1 MNTTGI
7 HNTAIGTHALY
18 TNTTGIDNVA
28 VGAYALCKNTIG
40 TYNTAL
46 GRSAL
51 CANTTGSHNTAIGA
65 CALQSN
71 TTGEKNVAVGYHSL
85 RCNTTGH
92 TNVAIGYK
100 SACKNTI
107 GQSNVSIGY
116 QSFRDSTIGCMNVAI
131 GLNSL
136 ILNTTGC
143 YNTAIGSNVG
153 YKNTTGVRNTYM
165 GYQTGSCN
173 QTGND
178 NVALGTQSLKLNT
191 GSFNVAVGNTAL
203 ACNTIGQYNVALGY
217 ESLKA
222 NTTGIDNVAIGTC
235 SLYSN
240 TTGSYNTA
248 IGKDSLKSNTTGNQ
262 NIAIGRQALKAN
274 TVAIANTTVGYQS
287 GYGITTSSRNVMMGV
302 NTGGQLVGGA
312 GNNTYIG
319 QTAGYW
325 NSAGSFNVALGADTL
340 KGSSGS
346 SFSSNTAIG
355 SRALYA
361 ITSGGQNIGLGRNS
375 GDNIT
380 TGSGNVIIGNVDAT
394 SATGDRQ
401 LKIAGYDGTNTTTW
415 ISGDS
420 SGNIG
425 IKQTSPT
432 AGLHIG
438 GNGTDNG
445 SFKVNASDNSEWFGV
460 SAGTVSFNMQGGS
473 TKVAGATSLGAR
485 MNIAQL
491 NSGTAALALAG
502 GQANNILEINSANSD
517 LGGDYLVVNQT
528 GKVGIGTT
536 SPSQALDVVGS
547 IEVSDGIYI
556 GGTGDANKLDD
567 YEEGSHVVTMID
579 TGGGATITPHNSYK
593 TLAYVKVGRLVH
605 VQGVLL
611 VSAISQTMTGTLRV
625 SLPFASATISS
636 GAGRSYLTLGAYN
649 VDFTA
654 GTSPYG
660 AVVQGGSYF
669 EGAVSGDNIS
679 GGQYRV
685 TTSSQI
691 YVAGSY
697 YASA

>member
-1 MNTTGI
+1 
-7 HNTAIGTHALY
+7 
-18 TNTTGIDNVA
+18 
-28 VGAYALCKNTIG
+28 
-40 TYNTAL
+40 
-46 GRSAL
+46 
-51 CANTTGSHNTAIGA
+51 
-65 CALQSN
+65 
-71 TTGEKNVAVGYHSL
+71 
-85 RCNTTGH
+85 
-92 TNVAIGYK
+92 
-100 SACKNTI
+100 
-107 GQSNVSIGY
+107 
-116 QSFRDSTIGCMNVAI
+116 
-131 GLNSL
+131 
-136 ILNTTGC
+136 
-143 YNTAIGSNVG
+143 
-153 YKNTTGVRNTYM
+153 
-165 GYQTGSCN
+165 
-173 QTGND
+173 
-178 NVALGTQSLKLNT
+178 
-191 GSFNVAVGNTAL
+191 
-203 ACNTIGQYNVALGY
+203 
-217 ESLKA
+217 
-222 NTTGIDNVAIGTC
+222 
-235 SLYSN
+235 
-240 TTGSYNTA
+240 
-248 IGKDSLKSNTTGNQ
+248 
-262 NIAIGRQALKAN
+262 
-274 TVAIANTTVGYQS
+274 
-287 GYGITTSSRNVMMGV
+287 MMGV

-355 SRALYA
+355 SQALYA

-401 LKIAGYDGTNTTTW
+401 LKIAGYDGSNTTTW

-556 GGTGDANKLDD
+556 GGTGSSKQIRRLRRRNL
-567 YEEGSHVVTMID
+567 Y
-579 TGGGATITPHNSYK
+579 TI
-593 TLAYVKVGRLVH
+593 R
-605 VQGVLL
+605 LL
-611 VSAISQTMTGTLRV
+611 VGALKSTTILYKR
-625 SLPFASATISS
+625 LATSK
-636 GAGRSYLTLGAYN
+636 LE
-649 VDFTA
+649 D
-654 GTSPYG
+654 
-660 AVVQGGSYF
+660 
-669 EGAVSGDNIS
+669 
-679 GGQYRV
+679 
-685 TTSSQI
+685 
-691 YVAGSY
+691 
-697 YASA
+697 